1 MTEQERQEILS
12 SLESG
17 KAALRNALQ
26 GVTEEMAARA
36 PAPEAGPSSGASSTL
51 SSPRII
57 SFDKSLSPRTP
68 TRRSSTNAAR
78 QPSLSVDWTAP
89 GA

>member
-36 PAPEAGPSSGASSTL
+36 PAPGSWSILGSVEHLVISEDYL
-51 SSPRII
+51 FRQII
-57 SFDKSLSPRTP
+57 ESAHADARLINE
-68 TRRSSTNAAR
+68 RRPIGLEILGVAVR
-78 QPSLSVDWTAP
+78 
-89 GA
+89 